1 MKKTI
6 AGDRDWTVA
15 PDDADIPLDH
25 GPAVS
30 PTGRTV
36 EYSDDGDPFPLA
48 AGGSASTSAG
58 TGSSAP
64 VASIAT
70 LADWLV
76 NGFWTTYSGSIAH
89 HWASST
95 ITYNLGNLN
104 AAEQALALSA
114 LNAWHDVASINFVQT
129 SGAANINFNHNGTM
143 QAVTSASWNGAGQM
157 ISSTVDIST
166 DWVTTDGGANDGKT
180 GIDSYAYQTYLHEIG
195 HALGLGHQGP
205 YNGSASYSTNAT
217 FANDTWQYS
226 IMSYFAESN
235 YSGSSYRYVITPQIA
250 DIYAV
255 ALMYGAA
262 TTTRTGNT
270 VYGFNNTASS
280 IYNFSSY
287 SQAPALTI
295 YDSGGNDTLDCSGY
309 SSSQTIDLRAG
320 NFSSVGGLTNNIGIA
335 LGTVIENAIGGSG
348 SDTLFANDSGC
359 SLSGLGGNDTLV
371 GGAGADRLTGGSGRD
386 TLTGNGGADTFIF
399 ASGDSSAASG
409 QHDLITDFTSVDR
422 IDISAM
428 GTFRFLGSSAFDGV
442 TYALD
447 YVYNSSTGLTTLQG
461 DINGDKVADFAIDL
475 TGNVTL
481 ALSYIVG
488 AQTAPPPVVIEAAGA
503 TSLVKVGSNFYL
515 NPVGG
520 GTGPVLKYQ
529 GSPVATGQFDPY
541 VPMAVEQ
548 TSGGYL
554 VALKNAGTGQFSIW
568 NTDANGNF
576 QSYAVYAETSTA
588 LKNLE
593 TTFAQDLN
601 GDGTIGL
608 PVPPV
613 TPGTVIESSGST
625 SLILAGSNYQL
636 GGSGPLLKY
645 QGSAVATGQFD
656 PYVPMAVEQVSGGYM
671 VALKNAGTGQFSIW
685 NTDANGNF
693 QSYAVYA
700 GTSTALKSLETTFAQ
715 DLNGDGTI
723 GLPVPPVTPGTV
735 IESSGSTS
743 LILTGSNYQLGGS
756 GPLLKYQG
764 SAVATGQFDPYV
776 PMAVEQVSGGYMV
789 ALKNAG
795 TGQFSIW
802 NTDANGNF
810 QSYTVYAGTSTAL
823 KSLEST
829 FQQDLNGDGV
839 IGTVVVN
846 TVIESSGSTSLIQA
860 GSNYQLG
867 GSGPLLKY
875 QGSAVATGQFDPY
888 VPVATEQVAS
898 GYLVALKNAAAGL
911 FSIWN
916 TDANGNFQSYSV
928 YAGTSTALKNLEST
942 FQQDLNGDGVISIP
956 TPAQPIMAAAPGGNN
971 FVFLDNAASLN
982 HAASDP
988 SNWPAYIDAKQT
1000 FVESFHFLAAEH
1012 GSAPGDIGGTI
1023 PDLHLHDFMIR

>member
-693 QSYAVYA
+693 QSY
-700 GTSTALKSLETTFAQ
+700 
-715 DLNGDGTI
+715 
-723 GLPVPPVTPGTV
+723 
-735 IESSGSTS
+735 
-743 LILTGSNYQLGGS
+743 
-756 GPLLKYQG
+756 
-764 SAVATGQFDPYV
+764 
-776 PMAVEQVSGGYMV
+776 
-789 ALKNAG
+789 
-795 TGQFSIW
+795 
-802 NTDANGNF
+802 
-810 QSYTVYAGTSTAL
+810 TVYAGTSTAL